1 MQPQAVTLCWPV
13 PVCASV
19 LAAADG
25 VLVAK
30 EELKL

>member
-1 MQPQAVTLCWPV
+1 MHHDGGTAAVTLYAP
-13 PVCASV
+13 AV
-19 LAAADG
+19 LADG